1 MANGLVDRL
10 DVEAEE
16 GADTGGGGRAEVRD
30 VIYMGDILR
39 ARMKVAGSEDFVMK
53 FRNTLGQTRLEPG
66 QHIRIGWNPQDA
78 RALDPV

>member
-1 MANGLVDRL
+1 M
-10 DVEAEE
+10 
-16 GADTGGGGRAEVRD
+16 
-30 VIYMGDILR
+30 IYMGDILR
-39 ARMKVAGSEDFVMK
+39 ARMTVAGTEDFVMK

>member
-1 MANGLVDRL
+1 MSDAFQRTSIPASQS
-10 DVEAEE
+10 E
-16 GADTGGGGRAEVRD
+16 D

-39 ARMKVAGSEDFVMK
+39 ARMKVAGSDDFVMK
-53 FRNTLGQTRLEPG
+53 FRNTLGQARLEPG